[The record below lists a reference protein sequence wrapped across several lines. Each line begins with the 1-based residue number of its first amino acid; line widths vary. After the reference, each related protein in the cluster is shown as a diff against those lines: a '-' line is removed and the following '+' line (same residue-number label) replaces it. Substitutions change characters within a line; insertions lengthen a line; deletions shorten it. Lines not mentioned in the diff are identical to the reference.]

1 MRDPLSRDF
10 SSLQPSQDSW
20 LHRVRD
26 NFHQLLAPSRIFPS
40 SANGAPLHL
49 LTFKRTSAAGGA
61 RTVSLLTHAALLS
74 GIVLLNLPSH
84 APGVGRTAAE
94 LASHAVSLFSLFPKI
109 ATFGRP
115 SSV

>member
-61 RTVSLLTHAALLS
+61 RTVSLLTHAACSRNCPLEFTF
-74 GIVLLNLPSH
+74 
-84 APGVGRTAAE
+84 ARTR
-94 LASHAVSLFSLFPKI
+94 SRKN
-109 ATFGRP
+109 GG
-115 SSV
+115 